1 MILCKFKSAKPN
13 KQTKMQKKNC
23 LSNFSWYNRKRIE
36 LFWNNGTFKHNKET
50 VRKYAVLS
58 VYQDLKNINA
68 IKI

>member
-1 MILCKFKSAKPN
+1 
-13 KQTKMQKKNC
+13 MQKKNC